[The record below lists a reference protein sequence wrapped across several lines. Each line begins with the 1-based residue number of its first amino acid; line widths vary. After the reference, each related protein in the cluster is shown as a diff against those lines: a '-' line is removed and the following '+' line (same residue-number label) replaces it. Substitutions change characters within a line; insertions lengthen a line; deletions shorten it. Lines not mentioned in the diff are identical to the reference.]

1 MPKTRKPVPSP
12 TTRIPANTILNDFM
26 KENKVVLA
34 LSAFKVS
41 YTNTGTMIV
50 DKPNIIVMY
59 EDEVDADKIKT
70 AD

>member
-1 MPKTRKPVPSP
+1 MAKSRKPTPPPAS
-12 TTRIPANTILNDFM
+12 RIPANKILDALM
-26 KENKVVLA
+26 EEKKIVLG

-59 EDEVDADKIKT
+59 EDEVDKNKIQNPS
-70 AD
+70 